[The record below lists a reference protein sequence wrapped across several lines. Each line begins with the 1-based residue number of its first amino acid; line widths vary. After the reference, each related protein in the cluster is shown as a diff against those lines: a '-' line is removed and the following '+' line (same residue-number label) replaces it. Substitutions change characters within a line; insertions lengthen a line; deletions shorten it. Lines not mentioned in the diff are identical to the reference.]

1 MLVGAVWFK
10 ALLPPGIDHCL
21 IFIEPVPLYLL
32 HDCEME
38 FIFFKLV
45 LNKGRK
51 FKDAELVLPRNSND
65 ALGSLHFN
73 LKSAVTGATRDGN
86 AKVLI
91 HRLLAFTF
99 FDLRSDTPPK
109 WDLFWD
115 VDHHENHRCN
125 LLRNLRILRG
135 KTHDSLSGRKRK
147 SRN

>member
-1 MLVGAVWFK
+1 MWFK